1 MANESTSSTLS
12 ELYTEIVAEA
22 QFVASEKSI
31 MRNLVKNYAIV
42 GGGKAVEVPVYA
54 QVSAS
59 AVSEA
64 TDLSNTAIDP
74 TSVTITAS
82 EVGVMTTLT
91 DLARNSAPRNV
102 AGDIGKL
109 FGEVLARKQDA
120 DLTALFDGFSTAL
133 GDGTGAISASVI
145 FNALSTLR
153 ANALDADMCSVVLHP
168 KIAYDLKANMTNTFA
183 NANANDLSNE
193 ALRSGFVGKLAGMN
207 VFETSNI
214 ANTGTAGDYKGGA
227 FHKDALAIAMMQDVK
242 IETQRDAS
250 LRADEIAVVP
260 SPNAVEKP
268 SNKAVKSWSCFLA
281 NASPNNLPISAA
293 TFLGAEFLAKSVKV
307 VITPTSEAVIVTE
320 VGLIAV

>member
-1 MANESTSSTLS
+1 MSNESTSSTLS

-31 MRNLVKNYAIV
+31 MRNLVKNYAIS

-54 QVSAS
+54 QVSAA

-102 AGDIGKL
+102 AADIGKL
-109 FGEVLARKQDA
+109 FGEALARKQDT
-120 DLTALFDGFSTAL
+120 DLTGLFNGFNSAL
-133 GDGTGAISASVI
+133 GDGTTAISPAVI

-153 ANALDADMCSVVLHP
+153 ANALPANECAVVVHP
-168 KIAYDLKANMTNTFA
+168 KIAYDLKSGLTNTFA
-183 NANANDLSNE
+183 GLDTETSNE
-193 ALRSGFVGKLAGMN
+193 ALRAGFVGTLAGMRI
-207 VFETSNI
+207 FETSNMS
-214 ANTGTAGDYKGGA
+214 NSGNAGDYIGAA

-250 LRADEIAVVP
+250 LRADEIV
-260 SPNAVEKP
+260 
-268 SNKAVKSWSCFLA
+268 
-281 NASPNNLPISAA
+281 A
-293 TFLGAEFLAKSVKV
+293 TSVYG
-307 VITPTSEAVIVTE
+307 
-320 VGLIAV
+320 VGEIHDSYGVQLSHDSSIQ

>member
-31 MRNLVKNYAIV
+31 MRNLVKNYAIT

-54 QVSAS
+54 NVSAS
-59 AVSEA
+59 AVAEA
-64 TDLSNTAIDP
+64 TDLSNTAINP

-109 FGEVLARKQDA
+109 FGEALARKQDA
-120 DLTALFDGFSTAL
+120 DLIALFDGFATVL
-133 GDGTGAISASVI
+133 GDGTTAISPAVI

-153 ANALDADMCSVVLHP
+153 ANALPANECAVVLHP
-168 KIAYDLKANMTNTFA
+168 KIAYDLKSGLTNTFA
-183 NANANDLSNE
+183 GLDTETSNE
-193 ALRSGFVGKLAGMN
+193 ALRAGFVGTLAGMRI
-207 VFETSNI
+207 FETSNM

-250 LRADEIAVVP
+250 LRADEIVATSVYGVGEIHDTYG
-260 SPNAVEKP
+260 VELWND
-268 SNKAVKSWSCFLA
+268 SS
-281 NASPNNLPISAA
+281 IQ
-293 TFLGAEFLAKSVKV
+293 
-307 VITPTSEAVIVTE
+307 
-320 VGLIAV
+320 

>member
-31 MRNLVKNYAIV
+31 MRNLVKNYAIT
-42 GGGKAVEVPVYA
+42 GGGKSVEVPVYG

-59 AVSEA
+59 AVAEA
-64 TDLSNTAIDP
+64 TDLSNTAINP

-109 FGEVLARKQDA
+109 FGEALARKQDA
-120 DLTALFDGFSTAL
+120 DLIALFDGFSTTL
-133 GDGTGAISASVI
+133 GDGTTAISPAVI

-153 ANALDADMCSVVLHP
+153 ANALPASECAVVLHP
-168 KIAYDLKANMTNTFA
+168 KIAYDLKSGLTNTFA
-183 NANANDLSNE
+183 GLDTENSNE
-193 ALRSGFVGKLAGMN
+193 ALRSGFVGTLAGMPI
-207 VFETSNI
+207 FETSNMV
-214 ANTGTAGDYKGGA
+214 NTGTAGDYKGGA
-227 FHKDALAIAMMQDVK
+227 MHKDALAIAMMQDVK

-250 LRADEIAVVP
+250 LRADEIVATSVYGVGEIHD
-260 SPNAVEKP
+260 SYGVELHYD
-268 SNKAVKSWSCFLA
+268 SS
-281 NASPNNLPISAA
+281 IQ
-293 TFLGAEFLAKSVKV
+293 
-307 VITPTSEAVIVTE
+307 
-320 VGLIAV
+320 

>member
-1 MANESTSSTLS
+1 MANETTSSTLS
-12 ELYTEIVAEA
+12 ELYTEIIQEA
-22 QFVASEKSI
+22 IFTFQETSV
-31 MRNLVKNYAIV
+31 MRPLVTTYNIN
-42 GGGKAVEVPVYA
+42 GQGKQIAVPIYPV
-54 QVSAS
+54 VSAS

-102 AGDIGKL
+102 AGDIGRL
-109 FGEVLARKQDA
+109 FGEALARKQDA

-133 GDGTGAISASVI
+133 GDGTGAISTAVI

-153 ANALDADMCSVVLHP
+153 ANSLDADMCAVVLHP

-183 NANANDLSNE
+183 NANANDLANE
-193 ALRSGFVGKLAGMN
+193 ALRSGFVGRLAGMN

-227 FHKDALAIAMMQDVK
+227 FHRDALAIAMMQDVK

-250 LRADEIAVVP
+250 LRADEIVATSVYGVGEIHDTYG
-260 SPNAVEKP
+260 VELWND
-268 SNKAVKSWSCFLA
+268 SS
-281 NASPNNLPISAA
+281 IQ
-293 TFLGAEFLAKSVKV
+293 
-307 VITPTSEAVIVTE
+307 
-320 VGLIAV
+320 